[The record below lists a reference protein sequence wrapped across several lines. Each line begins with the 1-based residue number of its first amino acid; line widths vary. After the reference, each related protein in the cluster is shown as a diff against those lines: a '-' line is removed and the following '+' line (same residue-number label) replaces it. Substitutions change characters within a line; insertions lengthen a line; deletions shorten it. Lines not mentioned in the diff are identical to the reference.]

1 MNASESETLVL
12 LQSSSILTPA
22 EQLLTEILNLK
33 SLPPQE
39 PKKSDYR
46 FELRLE
52 QQGLTLY
59 CTDQDAPGGLHVDLD
74 SPVMRRR
81 RAESLKS
88 QNLGKA
94 LGLKRIANPSVLD
107 ATAGLG
113 TDSLLM
119 AAAGCRLMMME
130 RNPVVHALLADG
142 MLRAQSGEAEIK
154 NIVSHMNLIC
164 GDFLEY
170 EFDGKDGNAGKYDIV
185 YLDPMFQGK
194 KNSARA
200 GKSMYL
206 LQQLILDHS
215 DEELMLEK
223 ALGIAK
229 KRVVV
234 KRARLTKLAGNK
246 KPDISF
252 SGSSNRY
259 DVYLNH

>member
-1 MNASESETLVL
+1 MN
-12 LQSSSILTPA
+12 
-22 EQLLTEILNLK
+22 

-39 PKKSDYR
+39 PKQSDYR
-46 FELRLE
+46 FELRFE

-59 CTDQDAPGGLHVDLD
+59 CTDVDAPGGLHVDLD
-74 SPVMRRR
+74 SPAMRRR
-81 RAESLKS
+81 RTESLKS

-94 LGLKRIANPSVLD
+94 LGLKRMVEPSVLD

-113 TDSLLM
+113 VDSLLM
-119 AAAGCRLMMME
+119 AAAGCNLTMLE
-130 RNPVVHALLADG
+130 RSPVVHALLADAL
-142 MLRAQSGEAEIK
+142 LRARSGEAEIK
-154 NIVSHMNLIC
+154 DIVSRMTLIR
-164 GDFLEY
+164 GDFLEH
-170 EFDGKDGNAGKYDIV
+170 EFEGDSSNGKGYDIV

-206 LQQLILDHS
+206 LQQLITDHS

-223 ALGIAK
+223 ALGIAN

-234 KRARLTKLAGNK
+234 KRARLTNLAGNR

>member
-1 MNASESETLVL
+1 MNAIHLDNIVLIQAATKLSQGEKIIAETLK
-12 LQSSSILTPA
+12 IH
-22 EQLLTEILNLK
+22 
-33 SLPPQE
+33 SLPPQK
-39 PKKSDYR
+39 PNQSNYR

-52 QQGLTLY
+52 SHGLTLY
-59 CTDQDAPGGLHVDLD
+59 CTDADAPGGLHVDLD
-74 SPVMRRR
+74 NPALRRR

-94 LGLKRIANPSVLD
+94 LGLKRMLQPSVLD
-107 ATAGLG
+107 TTAGLG

-119 AAAGCRLMMME
+119 AAAGCRIHLLE

-142 MLRAQSGEAEIK
+142 LQRAQGGAAEIRELT
-154 NIVSHMNLIC
+154 SRMTLSC
-164 GDFLEY
+164 SDFLEY
-170 EFDGKDGNAGKYDIV
+170 EASEESYDIV

-194 KNSARA
+194 KNTARA

-206 LQQLILDHS
+206 LQQLITDHC
-215 DEELMLEK
+215 DEESMLEK
-223 ALGIAK
+223 ALAVAG

-234 KRARLTKLAGNK
+234 KRARHSQLAGNR

-252 SGSSNRY
+252 SGSSNRF